1 LTELLHNDVT
11 NIPSVSIDGRSLRR
25 ERNRQDIVDALLGL
39 IENGE
44 TEISAALIASKAG
57 LSERSIFRYFDD
69 VDDLYRSVCDLAFSK
84 ETEFA
89 LIDDVGVGSLD
100 TKIENFV
107 NQRVRIYTMNE
118 KIAPAARSFAFKNPI
133 IKNQLVF
140 GRKLLRAQITLHFA
154 KELSAFGKSQ
164 QQIATATIDALSTF
178 ETYDMMRS
186 DQKMSVQTIKSIL
199 SEGIRKALQ

>member
-1 LTELLHNDVT
+1 MT
-11 NIPSVSIDGRSLRR
+11 NIPASAIDGRSLRR

-69 VDDLYRSVCDLAFSK
+69 VNDLYRSVCDQAFSK
-84 ETEFA
+84 EIEYA
-89 LIDDVGVGSLD
+89 LIDDAGVCSLD
-100 TKIENFV
+100 TKIEIFV

-133 IKNQLVF
+133 IKNQLVV
-140 GRKLLRAQITLHFA
+140 GRKLLRTQIMKHFA
-154 KELSAFGKSQ
+154 EELSVMDKQ
-164 QQIATATIDALSTF
+164 QQQVAVAIIDSLTTF
-178 ETYDMMRS
+178 EYYDMMRS
-186 DQKMSVQTIKSIL
+186 DQKMSVQAIKSVL
-199 SEGIRKALQ
+199 TESIRKALS

>member
-1 LTELLHNDVT
+1 VT
-11 NIPSVSIDGRSLRR
+11 NTPSVSIDGRSLRR
-25 ERNRQDIVDALLGL
+25 ERNRQDIVNALLGL

-69 VDDLYRSVCDLAFSK
+69 VNDLYRSVCDLAFSK
-84 ETEFA
+84 EIEYA
-89 LIDDVGVGSLD
+89 LIDDAGIGSLD

-140 GRKLLRAQITLHFA
+140 GRKLLRAQITKHFA
-154 KELSAFGKSQ
+154 EELSAFDKSQ
-164 QQIATATIDALSTF
+164 QQVAVATIDALTTF
-178 ETYDMMRS
+178 ESYDMMRS

>member
-1 LTELLHNDVT
+1 MSS
-11 NIPSVSIDGRSLRR
+11 IPASAVDGRSLRR

-69 VDDLYRSVCDLAFSK
+69 VNDLYRSVCDLAFSK
-84 ETEFA
+84 EIEYA
-89 LIDDVGVGSLD
+89 LIDDAGVGSLD

-133 IKNQLVF
+133 IKNQLVV
-140 GRKLLRAQITLHFA
+140 GRKLLRTQIIKHFA
-154 KELSAFGKSQ
+154 EELSVFDKQ
-164 QQIATATIDALSTF
+164 QQQVAVAIIDSLTTF
-178 ETYDMMRS
+178 EHYDMMRS
-186 DQKMSVQTIKSIL
+186 DQKMSVQTIKSVL
-199 SEGIRKALQ
+199 TESIRKALQ

>member
-1 LTELLHNDVT
+1 MT
-11 NIPSVSIDGRSLRR
+11 NIPASAIDGRSLRR

-69 VDDLYRSVCDLAFSK
+69 VNDLYRSVFDLAFSK
-84 ETEFA
+84 EIEYA
-89 LIDDVGVGSLD
+89 LIDDAGVGSLD

-133 IKNQLVF
+133 IKNQLVV
-140 GRKLLRAQITLHFA
+140 GRKLLRTQIIKHFA
-154 KELSAFGKSQ
+154 EELSVFDKQ
-164 QQIATATIDALSTF
+164 QQQAAVAIIDSLTTF
-178 ETYDMMRS
+178 EYYDMMRS
-186 DQKMSVQTIKSIL
+186 DQKMSVQAIKSVL
-199 SEGIRKALQ
+199 AESIRKALQ

>member
-1 LTELLHNDVT
+1 MTS
-11 NIPSVSIDGRSLRR
+11 IPSSAVDGRSLRR

-69 VDDLYRSVCDLAFSK
+69 VNDLYRSVCDLAFSK
-84 ETEFA
+84 EIEYA
-89 LIDDVGVGSLD
+89 LIDDAGVGSLD

-133 IKNQLVF
+133 IKNQLVV
-140 GRKLLRAQITLHFA
+140 GRKLLRTQIIKHFA
-154 KELSAFGKSQ
+154 EELSAFDKQ
-164 QQIATATIDALSTF
+164 QQQAAVAIIDSLTTF
-178 ETYDMMRS
+178 ESYDMMRS
-186 DQKMSVQTIKSIL
+186 DQRMSVQAIKSVL
-199 SEGIRKALQ
+199 TESIRKALQ

>member
-1 LTELLHNDVT
+1 MTS
-11 NIPSVSIDGRSLRR
+11 IPVSAVDGRSLRR

-69 VDDLYRSVCDLAFSK
+69 VNDLYRSVCDLAFSK
-84 ETEFA
+84 EIEYA
-89 LIDDVGVGSLD
+89 LIDDAGVGSLD

-133 IKNQLVF
+133 IKNQLVL
-140 GRKLLRAQITLHFA
+140 GRKLLRTQIIKHFA
-154 KELSAFGKSQ
+154 EELSVFDKQ
-164 QQIATATIDALSTF
+164 QQQVAVAIIDSLTTF
-178 ETYDMMRS
+178 ESYDMMRS
-186 DQKMSVQTIKSIL
+186 DQKMSVQAIKSVL
-199 SEGIRKALQ
+199 TESIRKALQ

>member
-1 LTELLHNDVT
+1 MTS
-11 NIPSVSIDGRSLRR
+11 IPSSAVDGRSLRR

-69 VDDLYRSVCDLAFSK
+69 VNDLYRSVCDLAFSK
-84 ETEFA
+84 EIEYA
-89 LIDDVGVGSLD
+89 LIDDAGVGSLD

-133 IKNQLVF
+133 IKNQLVV
-140 GRKLLRAQITLHFA
+140 GRKLLRTQIMKHFA
-154 KELSAFGKSQ
+154 EELSAFDKQ
-164 QQIATATIDALSTF
+164 QQQAAVAIIDSLTTF
-178 ETYDMMRS
+178 ESYDMMRS

-199 SEGIRKALQ
+199 TESIRKALQ

>member
-1 LTELLHNDVT
+1 MTTV
-11 NIPSVSIDGRSLRR
+11 PASAVDGRSLRR
-25 ERNRQDIVDALLGL
+25 ERNRQDIVDALLSL

-69 VDDLYRSVCDLAFSK
+69 VNDLYRSVCDLAFSK
-84 ETEFA
+84 EIEYA
-89 LIDDVGVGSLD
+89 LIDDAGIGSLD

-140 GRKLLRAQITLHFA
+140 WRKLLRAQITKHFA
-154 KELSAFGKSQ
+154 EELAMLNKSQ
-164 QQIATATIDALSTF
+164 QQVALAIIDSLTTF
-178 ETYDMMRS
+178 EYYDMMRS
-186 DQKMSVQTIKSIL
+186 DQKMSVQTIKSVL
-199 SEGIRKALQ
+199 AESIRKALQ

>member
-1 LTELLHNDVT
+1 VT
-11 NIPSVSIDGRSLRR
+11 NTPSVSIDGRSLRR
-25 ERNRQDIVDALLGL
+25 ERNRQDIVNALLGL

-69 VDDLYRSVCDLAFSK
+69 VEDLYRSVCDLAFSK
-84 ETEFA
+84 EIEFA
-89 LIDDVGVGSLD
+89 LIDDAGFGSLD

-140 GRKLLRAQITLHFA
+140 GRKLLRAQITKHFA
-154 KELSAFGKSQ
+154 EELSAFDKSEQ
-164 QQIATATIDALSTF
+164 QVAVATIDALTTF
-178 ETYDMMRS
+178 ESYDMMRS

>member
-1 LTELLHNDVT
+1 MTT
-11 NIPSVSIDGRSLRR
+11 TPSVSIDGRSLRR

-69 VDDLYRSVCDLAFSK
+69 VNDLYRSVCDLAFSK
-84 ETEFA
+84 EIEFA
-89 LIDDVGVGSLD
+89 LIDDAGFGSLD

-133 IKNQLVF
+133 IKNQLVI
-140 GRKLLRAQITLHFA
+140 GRKLLRTQIIKHFA
-154 KELSAFGKSQ
+154 NELSAFDKQ
-164 QQIATATIDALSTF
+164 QQQVAVAIIDSLTTF
-178 ETYDMMRS
+178 ESYDMMRS
-186 DQKMSVQTIKSIL
+186 DQKMSVQTIQSIL
-199 SEGIRKALQ
+199 SAGIRKALQ

>member
-1 LTELLHNDVT
+1 MTS
-11 NIPSVSIDGRSLRR
+11 IPASAVDGRSLRR

-69 VDDLYRSVCDLAFSK
+69 VNDLYRSVCDLAFSK
-84 ETEFA
+84 EIEYA
-89 LIDDVGVGSLD
+89 LIDDAGVGSLD

-133 IKNQLVF
+133 IKNQLVV
-140 GRKLLRAQITLHFA
+140 GRKLLRTQIMKHFA
-154 KELSAFGKSQ
+154 EELSVFDKQ
-164 QQIATATIDALSTF
+164 QQQVAVAIIDSLTTF
-178 ETYDMMRS
+178 EYYDMMRS
-186 DQKMSVQTIKSIL
+186 DQKMSVQAIKSVL
-199 SEGIRKALQ
+199 AESIRKALQ

>member
-1 LTELLHNDVT
+1 MTSMPTSAV
-11 NIPSVSIDGRSLRR
+11 DGRSLRR

-69 VDDLYRSVCDLAFSK
+69 VNDLYRSVCDLAFSK
-84 ETEFA
+84 EIEYA
-89 LIDDVGVGSLD
+89 LIDDAGVGSLD

-133 IKNQLVF
+133 IKNQLVV
-140 GRKLLRAQITLHFA
+140 GRKLLRTQIIKHFA
-154 KELSAFGKSQ
+154 EELSVFDKQ
-164 QQIATATIDALSTF
+164 QQQVAVAIIDSLTTF
-178 ETYDMMRS
+178 EYYDMMRS
-186 DQKMSVQTIKSIL
+186 DQKMSVQAIKSVL
-199 SEGIRKALQ
+199 AESIRKALQ

>member
-1 LTELLHNDVT
+1 MT
-11 NIPSVSIDGRSLRR
+11 NIPASAVDGRSLRR

-69 VDDLYRSVCDLAFSK
+69 VNDLYRSVCDLAFSK
-84 ETEFA
+84 EIEYA
-89 LIDDVGVGSLD
+89 LIDDAGIGSLD

-133 IKNQLVF
+133 IKKQLVF
-140 GRKLLRAQITLHFA
+140 GRKLLRTQIIKHFA
-154 KELSAFGKSQ
+154 DELSVFDKQ
-164 QQIATATIDALSTF
+164 QQQAAVAIIDSLTTF
-178 ETYDMMRS
+178 ESYDMMRS
-186 DQKMSVQTIKSIL
+186 DQKMSVLTIKSIL
-199 SEGIRKALQ
+199 TESIRKALQ

>member
-1 LTELLHNDVT
+1 MTS
-11 NIPSVSIDGRSLRR
+11 IPASTVDGRSLRR

-69 VDDLYRSVCDLAFSK
+69 VNDLYRSVCDLAFSK
-84 ETEFA
+84 EIEYA
-89 LIDDVGVGSLD
+89 LIDDAGIGSLD
-100 TKIENFV
+100 TKIENFI

-118 KIAPAARSFAFKNPI
+118 KIAPAARSFAVKNPI

-140 GRKLLRAQITLHFA
+140 GRKLLRTQIIKHFA
-154 KELSAFGKSQ
+154 EELSAFDKQ
-164 QQIATATIDALSTF
+164 QQQAAVAIIDSLTTF
-178 ETYDMMRS
+178 ESYDMMRS

-199 SEGIRKALQ
+199 TESIRKALQ

>member
-1 LTELLHNDVT
+1 MTTV
-11 NIPSVSIDGRSLRR
+11 PASAVDGRSLRR

-69 VDDLYRSVCDLAFSK
+69 VNDLYRSVCDLAFSK
-84 ETEFA
+84 EIEYA
-89 LIDDVGVGSLD
+89 LIDDAGVGSLD

-133 IKNQLVF
+133 IKNQLVV
-140 GRKLLRAQITLHFA
+140 GRKLLRTQIIKHFA
-154 KELSAFGKSQ
+154 EELSVFDKQ
-164 QQIATATIDALSTF
+164 QQQVAVAIIDSLTTF
-178 ETYDMMRS
+178 EYYDMMRS
-186 DQKMSVQTIKSIL
+186 DQRMSVQAIKSVL
-199 SEGIRKALQ
+199 TESIRKALQ

>member
-1 LTELLHNDVT
+1 MTS
-11 NIPSVSIDGRSLRR
+11 IPVSAVDGRSLRR

-69 VDDLYRSVCDLAFSK
+69 VNDLYRSVCDLAFSK
-84 ETEFA
+84 EIEYA
-89 LIDDVGVGSLD
+89 LIDDVGIGSLD

-133 IKNQLVF
+133 IKNQLVV
-140 GRKLLRAQITLHFA
+140 GRKLLRTQIIKHFA
-154 KELSAFGKSQ
+154 EELSVFDKQ
-164 QQIATATIDALSTF
+164 QQQVAVAIIDSLTTF
-178 ETYDMMRS
+178 EYYDMMRS
-186 DQKMSVQTIKSIL
+186 DQKMSVQTIKSVL
-199 SEGIRKALQ
+199 TESIRKALQ

>member
-1 LTELLHNDVT
+1 MTS
-11 NIPSVSIDGRSLRR
+11 IPSSAVDGRSLRR

-69 VDDLYRSVCDLAFSK
+69 VNDLYRSVCDLAFSK
-84 ETEFA
+84 EIEYA
-89 LIDDVGVGSLD
+89 LIDDAGVGTLD

-133 IKNQLVF
+133 IKNQLVV
-140 GRKLLRAQITLHFA
+140 GRKLLRTQIIKHFA
-154 KELSAFGKSQ
+154 EELSVFDKQ
-164 QQIATATIDALSTF
+164 QQQAAVAIIDSLTTF
-178 ETYDMMRS
+178 EYYDMMRS
-186 DQKMSVQTIKSIL
+186 DQKMSVQTIKSVL
-199 SEGIRKALQ
+199 TESIRKALQ

>member
-1 LTELLHNDVT
+1 MSS
-11 NIPSVSIDGRSLRR
+11 IPASAVDGRSLRR
-25 ERNRQDIVDALLGL
+25 ERNRQDIVNALLGL

-69 VDDLYRSVCDLAFSK
+69 VNDLYRSVCDLAFSK
-84 ETEFA
+84 EIEYA
-89 LIDDVGVGSLD
+89 LIDDAGVGSLD

-133 IKNQLVF
+133 IKNQLVV
-140 GRKLLRAQITLHFA
+140 GRKLLRNQIIKHFSE
-154 KELSAFGKSQ
+154 ELSAFDKQ
-164 QQIATATIDALSTF
+164 QQQVAVAIIDSLTTF
-178 ETYDMMRS
+178 EYYDMMRS
-186 DQKMSVQTIKSIL
+186 DQKMSVQAIKSVL
-199 SEGIRKALQ
+199 TESIRKALH

>member
-1 LTELLHNDVT
+1 VT

-89 LIDDVGVGSLD
+89 LIDDAGIGSLE

-140 GRKLLRAQITLHFA
+140 GRKLLRAQITKHFA
-154 KELSAFGKSQ
+154 EELSAFDKSEQ
-164 QQIATATIDALSTF
+164 QVAVATIDALTTF
-178 ETYDMMRS
+178 ESYDMMRS
-186 DQKMSVQTIKSIL
+186 DQKMSVHTIKSIL

>member
-1 LTELLHNDVT
+1 MTS
-11 NIPSVSIDGRSLRR
+11 IPVSAVDGRSLRR

-69 VDDLYRSVCDLAFSK
+69 VNDLYRSVCDLAFSK
-84 ETEFA
+84 EIEYA
-89 LIDDVGVGSLD
+89 LIDDAGVGSLD

-118 KIAPAARSFAFKNPI
+118 RIAPAARSFAFKNPI
-133 IKNQLVF
+133 IKNQLVV
-140 GRKLLRAQITLHFA
+140 GRKLLRNQIIKHFSE
-154 KELSAFGKSQ
+154 ELSAFDKQ
-164 QQIATATIDALSTF
+164 QQQVAVAIIDSLTTF
-178 ETYDMMRS
+178 EYYDMMRS
-186 DQKMSVQTIKSIL
+186 DQKMSVQAIKSVL
-199 SEGIRKALQ
+199 TESIRKALQ

>member
-1 LTELLHNDVT
+1 MTS
-11 NIPSVSIDGRSLRR
+11 IPASAVDGRSLRR

-44 TEISAALIASKAG
+44 TEISAALIAGKAG

-69 VDDLYRSVCDLAFSK
+69 VNDLYRSVCDLAFSK
-84 ETEFA
+84 EIEYA
-89 LIDDVGVGSLD
+89 LIDDAGVGSLD

-133 IKNQLVF
+133 IKNQLVV
-140 GRKLLRAQITLHFA
+140 GRKLLRTQIIKQFA
-154 KELSAFGKSQ
+154 EELSVFDKQ
-164 QQIATATIDALSTF
+164 QQQAAVAIIDSLTTF
-178 ETYDMMRS
+178 EYYDMMRS
-186 DQKMSVQTIKSIL
+186 DQKMSVQAIKSVL
-199 SEGIRKALQ
+199 AESIRKALQ

>member
-1 LTELLHNDVT
+1 MTS
-11 NIPSVSIDGRSLRR
+11 IPASAVDGRSLRR

-69 VDDLYRSVCDLAFSK
+69 VNDLYRSVCDLAFSK
-84 ETEFA
+84 EIEYA
-89 LIDDVGVGSLD
+89 LIDDAGVGSLD

-133 IKNQLVF
+133 IKNQLVV
-140 GRKLLRAQITLHFA
+140 GRKLLRTQIMKHFA
-154 KELSAFGKSQ
+154 EELSVFDKQ
-164 QQIATATIDALSTF
+164 QQQVAVAIIDSLTTF
-178 ETYDMMRS
+178 EYYDMMRS
-186 DQKMSVQTIKSIL
+186 DQRMSVQAIKSVL
-199 SEGIRKALQ
+199 TESIRKALQ

>member
-1 LTELLHNDVT
+1 MSS
-11 NIPSVSIDGRSLRR
+11 IPASAVDGRSLRR
-25 ERNRQDIVDALLGL
+25 ERNRQDIVNALLGL

-69 VDDLYRSVCDLAFSK
+69 VNDLYRSVCDLAFSK
-84 ETEFA
+84 EIEFA
-89 LIDDVGVGSLD
+89 LIDDAGVGSLD

-133 IKNQLVF
+133 IKNQLVV
-140 GRKLLRAQITLHFA
+140 GRKLLRNQIITHFSE
-154 KELSAFGKSQ
+154 ELSAFDKQ
-164 QQIATATIDALSTF
+164 QQQVAVAIIDSLTTF
-178 ETYDMMRS
+178 EYYDMMRS
-186 DQKMSVQTIKSIL
+186 DQKMSVQAIKSVL
-199 SEGIRKALQ
+199 TESIRKALQ

>member
-1 LTELLHNDVT
+1 MTSTPVT
-11 NIPSVSIDGRSLRR
+11 AVDGRSLRR

-69 VDDLYRSVCDLAFSK
+69 VNDLYRSVCDLAFSK
-84 ETEFA
+84 EIEYA
-89 LIDDVGVGSLD
+89 LIDDVGIGSLD

-118 KIAPAARSFAFKNPI
+118 KIAPAARSFAFKNPV
-133 IKNQLVF
+133 IKNQLVL
-140 GRKLLRAQITLHFA
+140 GRKLLRTQIMKHFA
-154 KELSAFGKSQ
+154 EELSVFDKQ
-164 QQIATATIDALSTF
+164 QQQVAVAIIDSLTTF
-178 ETYDMMRS
+178 EYYDMMRS
-186 DQKMSVQTIKSIL
+186 DQKMSVQAIKSVL
-199 SEGIRKALQ
+199 TESLRKALQ

>member
-1 LTELLHNDVT
+1 MTS
-11 NIPSVSIDGRSLRR
+11 IPASAVDGRSLRR

-69 VDDLYRSVCDLAFSK
+69 VNDLYRSVCDQAFSK
-84 ETEFA
+84 EIEYA

-118 KIAPAARSFAFKNPI
+118 KIAPAARSFAKNPSTR
-133 IKNQLVF
+133 NGSTDFSLPSWP
-140 GRKLLRAQITLHFA
+140 FA
-154 KELSAFGKSQ
+154 KVPRQTSAKFKSNHK
-164 QQIATATIDALSTF
+164 TIEAL
-178 ETYDMMRS
+178 
-186 DQKMSVQTIKSIL
+186 
-199 SEGIRKALQ
+199 

>member
-1 LTELLHNDVT
+1 MTS
-11 NIPSVSIDGRSLRR
+11 IPASAVDGRSLRR
-25 ERNRQDIVDALLGL
+25 ERNRQDIVDALLSL

-69 VDDLYRSVCDLAFSK
+69 VNDLYRSVCDLAFSK
-84 ETEFA
+84 EIEYA
-89 LIDDVGVGSLD
+89 LIDDAGVGSLD

-133 IKNQLVF
+133 IKSLLVV
-140 GRKLLRAQITLHFA
+140 GRKLLRTQIIKHFA
-154 KELSAFGKSQ
+154 EELSAFDKQ
-164 QQIATATIDALSTF
+164 QQQAAVAIIDSLTTF
-178 ETYDMMRS
+178 ESYDMMRS

-199 SEGIRKALQ
+199 TESIRKALQ

>member
-1 LTELLHNDVT
+1 MTS
-11 NIPSVSIDGRSLRR
+11 IPVSAVDGRSLRR
-25 ERNRQDIVDALLGL
+25 ERNRQDIVDALLSL

-69 VDDLYRSVCDLAFSK
+69 VNDLYRSVCDLAFSK
-84 ETEFA
+84 EIEYA
-89 LIDDVGVGSLD
+89 LIDDAGVGSLD

-133 IKNQLVF
+133 IKNQLVV
-140 GRKLLRAQITLHFA
+140 GRKLLRTQIMKHFA
-154 KELSAFGKSQ
+154 EELSVFDKQ
-164 QQIATATIDALSTF
+164 QQQVAVAIIDSLTTF
-178 ETYDMMRS
+178 EYYDMMRS
-186 DQKMSVQTIKSIL
+186 DQKMSVQAIKSVL
-199 SEGIRKALQ
+199 TESIRKALQ

>member
-1 LTELLHNDVT
+1 MTS
-11 NIPSVSIDGRSLRR
+11 IPASAVDGRSLRR

-69 VDDLYRSVCDLAFSK
+69 VNDLYRSVCDLAFSK
-84 ETEFA
+84 EIEYA
-89 LIDDVGVGSLD
+89 LIDDAGVGSLD

-133 IKNQLVF
+133 IKNQLVV
-140 GRKLLRAQITLHFA
+140 GRKLLRTQIIKHFA
-154 KELSAFGKSQ
+154 EELSVFDKQ
-164 QQIATATIDALSTF
+164 QQQAAVAIIDSLTTF
-178 ETYDMMRS
+178 EYYDMMRS
-186 DQKMSVQTIKSIL
+186 DQKMSVQAIKSVL
-199 SEGIRKALQ
+199 TESIRKALQ

>member
-1 LTELLHNDVT
+1 MT
-11 NIPSVSIDGRSLRR
+11 NTPSVSIDGRSLRR
-25 ERNRQDIVDALLGL
+25 ERNRQDIVNALLGL

-69 VDDLYRSVCDLAFSK
+69 VEDLYRSVCDLAFSK
-84 ETEFA
+84 EIEFA
-89 LIDDVGVGSLD
+89 LIDDAGFGSLD

-140 GRKLLRAQITLHFA
+140 GRKLLRAQITKHFA
-154 KELSAFGKSQ
+154 EELSAFDKSEQ
-164 QQIATATIDALSTF
+164 QVAVATIDALTTF
-178 ETYDMMRS
+178 ESYDMMRS

>member
-1 LTELLHNDVT
+1 MPS
-11 NIPSVSIDGRSLRR
+11 IPVSVVDGRSLRR
-25 ERNRQDIVDALLGL
+25 ERNRQDIVNALLGL

-69 VDDLYRSVCDLAFSK
+69 VNDLYRSVCDLAFSK
-84 ETEFA
+84 EIEYA
-89 LIDDVGVGSLD
+89 LIDDAGVGSLD

-133 IKNQLVF
+133 IKNQLVV
-140 GRKLLRAQITLHFA
+140 GRKLLRTQIIKHFA
-154 KELSAFGKSQ
+154 EELSVFDKQ
-164 QQIATATIDALSTF
+164 QQQVAVAIIDSLTTF
-178 ETYDMMRS
+178 EYYDMMRS
-186 DQKMSVQTIKSIL
+186 DQKMSVQAIKSVL
-199 SEGIRKALQ
+199 AESIRKALQ

>member
-1 LTELLHNDVT
+1 MSS
-11 NIPSVSIDGRSLRR
+11 IPASAVDGRSLRR

-39 IENGE
+39 IQNGE

-69 VDDLYRSVCDLAFSK
+69 VNDLYRSVCDLAFSK
-84 ETEFA
+84 EIEYA
-89 LIDDVGVGSLD
+89 LIDDAGVGSLD

-133 IKNQLVF
+133 IKNQLVV
-140 GRKLLRAQITLHFA
+140 GRKLLRNQIITHFSE
-154 KELSAFGKSQ
+154 ELSAFDKQ
-164 QQIATATIDALSTF
+164 QQQVAVAIIDSLTTF
-178 ETYDMMRS
+178 EYYDMMRS
-186 DQKMSVQTIKSIL
+186 DQKMSVQAIKSVL
-199 SEGIRKALQ
+199 TESIRKALQ

>member
-1 LTELLHNDVT
+1 MSS
-11 NIPSVSIDGRSLRR
+11 IPASAVDGRSLRR
-25 ERNRQDIVDALLGL
+25 ERNRQDIVNALLGL

-69 VDDLYRSVCDLAFSK
+69 VNDLYRSVCDLAFSK
-84 ETEFA
+84 EIEFA
-89 LIDDVGVGSLD
+89 LIDDAGVGSLD

-133 IKNQLVF
+133 IKNQLVV
-140 GRKLLRAQITLHFA
+140 GRKLLRNQIITHFS
-154 KELSAFGKSQ
+154 EGLSAFDKQ
-164 QQIATATIDALSTF
+164 QQQVAVAIIDSLTTF
-178 ETYDMMRS
+178 EYYDMMRS
-186 DQKMSVQTIKSIL
+186 DQKMSVQAIKSVL
-199 SEGIRKALQ
+199 AESIRKALQ

>member
-1 LTELLHNDVT
+1 MSS
-11 NIPSVSIDGRSLRR
+11 IPASAVDGRSLRR

-39 IENGE
+39 IQNGE

-69 VDDLYRSVCDLAFSK
+69 VNDLYRSVCDLAFSK
-84 ETEFA
+84 EIEYA
-89 LIDDVGVGSLD
+89 LIDDAGVGSLD

-133 IKNQLVF
+133 IKNQLVV
-140 GRKLLRAQITLHFA
+140 GRKLLRNQIITHFSE
-154 KELSAFGKSQ
+154 ELSAFDKQ
-164 QQIATATIDALSTF
+164 QQQVAVAIIDSLTTF
-178 ETYDMMRS
+178 EHYDMMRS
-186 DQKMSVQTIKSIL
+186 DQKMSVQAIKSVL
-199 SEGIRKALQ
+199 TESIRKALQ